1 MVGLFG
7 VVGMAVV
14 QALPRLLW
22 MVTAGVVLSGWW
34 MVQCAPDRVHAG
46 HAGGPGQLVMPISH
60 RVRQQHPELFTE
72 SIVLNA
78 G

>member
-22 MVTAGVVLSGWW
+22 MVTAGVVLSGWCGVSVDGGW
-34 MVQCAPDRVHAG
+34 CSVLSGGVVLVQWLTG
-46 HAGGPGQLVMPISH
+46 H
-60 RVRQQHPELFTE
+60 
-72 SIVLNA
+72 
-78 G
+78 